1 MQRRHFIAASA
12 SVSALGL
19 LAASSAHANEWPS
32 RAIRVIVPGGPGSP
46 ADVAIR
52 AMQDVLA
59 RELGQSVVVDNRAGG
74 QGIIGV
80 EATAKAAPDGYTIGL
95 INLQSA
101 VTPALRVKT
110 PFDLQRDFVPVT
122 QLTTESPILLARK
135 DLGVKTLA
143 ELVALAKTR
152 PGELTLGSAGAGTPS
167 HLGMALLQ
175 RAAGIELRHIPY
187 RTIAST
193 ITDLSG
199 GMVDVVLGG
208 SAAAQQGINGGRLV
222 ALAIAAPQRK
232 KAFADLPT
240 LAEAGYP
247 GVDLRGWTGVV
258 APMGTP
264 PAIVARLGQ
273 AFATALADPGVSS
286 RIATSGA
293 EVGGVVGPAFGA
305 FVAAEERRWR
315 KVVVDE
321 KITRD

>member
-187 RTIAST
+187 RTIAAA

-240 LAEAGYP
+240 LGEAGYP

-258 APMGTP
+258 APKGTP
-264 PAIVARLGQ
+264 PAVVARLGR
-273 AFATALADPGVSS
+273 AFATALADPGVSA
-286 RIATSGA
+286 RIETSGS

-315 KVVVDE
+315 QVVVDE